1 MDTLLETLLPRAQA
15 DAIEHHHTRVQA
27 SPNAVLAALWRA
39 DLGGPIVRTLLALRA
54 LPAALAG
61 AGHARGRV
69 AALLTRR
76 GLTLGDLQR
85 TGFVRLGERPGR
97 EVVLGLTGRFWT
109 PGGGLLPTDPATWGA
124 GPRAGTA
131 QAAWSFSV
139 AADGDGATR
148 LETETRVRCA
158 DAAARSAFERYWRI
172 VRPFSGLLRQLMLRS
187 VRREAERDAERGAS
201 GRAPLPRDGASAPW

>member
-15 DAIEHHHTRVQA
+15 DARERHHTRVQA
-27 SPNAVLAALWRA
+27 PPDAVMAALWRA
-39 DLGGPIVRTLLALRA
+39 DLGGPIVRALLALRA
-54 LPAALAG
+54 LPAALAD
-61 AGHARGRV
+61 ARSARRRV

-109 PGGGLLPTDPATWGA
+109 PGGGLLPTDPATWSA
-124 GPRAGTA
+124 GPPAGTA

-139 AADGDGATR
+139 SVDDGATR

-158 DAAARSAFERYWRI
+158 DAAARRAFGRYWLL
-172 VRPFSGLLRQLMLRS
+172 VRPFSGLLRQRMLRS
-187 VRREAERDAERGAS
+187 VRREAERRPGA
-201 GRAPLPRDGASAPW
+201 GAPW

>member
-15 DAIEHHHTRVQA
+15 DAVEHHHARVRA
-27 SPNAVLAALWRA
+27 SPEVVMAALWRA

-54 LPAALAG
+54 VPAALAD
-61 AGHARGRV
+61 AGSARRRV
-69 AALLTRR
+69 AALLSQP

-85 TGFVRLGERPGR
+85 TGFARLAERPGR

-109 PGGGLLPTDPATWGA
+109 PGGGLLPTDPATWSD
-124 GPRAGTA
+124 GPPAGTA

-158 DAAARSAFERYWRI
+158 DAAARRVFTRYWLV
-172 VRPFSGLLRQLMLRS
+172 VRPISGLLRRLMLRS
-187 VRREAERDAERGAS
+187 VRREAERRAATP
-201 GRAPLPRDGASAPW
+201 APLPRDGGGVPW

>member
-1 MDTLLETLLPRAQA
+1 MDTLLETLLPRAHA
-15 DAIEHHHTRVQA
+15 DAVERHHTRVHA
-27 SPNAVLAALWRA
+27 PPDAVMAALWRA
-39 DLGGPIVRTLLALRA
+39 DLGGPIVRALLALRA
-54 LPAALAG
+54 LPAALAD
-61 AGHARGRV
+61 AGSARRRV
-69 AALLTRR
+69 SALLTRP

-109 PGGGLLPTDPATWGA
+109 PGGGLLPTNPATWSA
-124 GPRAGTA
+124 GPPADTA

-158 DAAARSAFERYWRI
+158 DASARRAFGRYWLL
-172 VRPFSGLLRQLMLRS
+172 VRPFSGLLRQRMLRS
-187 VRREAERDAERGAS
+187 VRREAERQPLAP
-201 GRAPLPRDGASAPW
+201 APLPRDGAGAPW